1 MTVRRLRP
9 VARLSAP
16 AVTVLAAA
24 GLAWTQA
31 APPPDP
37 WGAGLLRVQQED
49 PAGAAPAPSR
59 DDVARIDSDYA
70 VLRWLDKSTARVDQV
85 TVPVGRP
92 VTLGGVEVTAQAC
105 RRAAPDQT
113 PEHAAFLKI
122 VEFQPD
128 EPPRPLFQGW
138 MFASSPSLSA
148 MEHPI
153 YDVWVLECRDTPPS
167 GQDASGSEGAGS
179 EGADGPDSPAS
190 ASDSAAGS
198 Q

>member
-9 VARLSAP
+9 AARLSAP

-24 GLAWTQA
+24 GLAWSPA
-31 APPPDP
+31 APTPDP
-37 WGAGLLRVQQED
+37 GGAALLRVQQD
-49 PAGAAPAPSR
+49 GPSGAAPAPSR
-59 DDVARIDSDYA
+59 DDVPRIDSDHV

-85 TVPVGRP
+85 TVPVGRA
-92 VTLGGVEVTAQAC
+92 VTLGGVEVMAQAC
-105 RRAAPDQT
+105 RRTAPDQT

-122 VEFQPD
+122 AELQPD
-128 EPPRPLFQGW
+128 EPPRPVFQGW

-148 MEHPI
+148 MEHPV
-153 YDVWVLECRDTPPS
+153 YDVWVLECRDTPPG
-167 GQDASGSEGAGS
+167 GQDEAGS
-179 EGADGPDSPAS
+179 EGADGPDSLDSPSS